1 MLKLTAEKRD
11 IFGKELKKARIAGKM
26 PVVIY
31 GAKDKATSLFVMTK
45 EFKKL
50 LSQAGESTMIT
61 VDAGDLKRDV
71 LIHDV
76 DFHPVN
82 GEPVHAD
89 LYVVDKT
96 KTVEVKVPLKYE
108 GVSAAVKDLGGT
120 LVKVLHELEIEVLP
134 THIPH
139 EIMVDISL
147 LATLESQVL
156 VSDLKVPKEVKV
168 LVEPETVVAA
178 ISVAKEEP
186 IEEAPVDLS
195 AIEVEKKG
203 KKEEEGAAEGE
214 AIPKT
219 PEKKEK

>member
-1 MLKLTAEKRD
+1 MLKLTAEKRE
-11 IFGKELKKARIAGKM
+11 IFGKELKKARMVGKM

-50 LSQAGESTMIT
+50 LSQAGESTMVT
-61 VDAGDLKRDV
+61 VEAGELKRDV

-76 DFHPVN
+76 DFHPVS
-82 GEPVHAD
+82 GEPIHAD

-96 KTVEVKVPLKYE
+96 KTVEVAVPLRYE

-134 THIPH
+134 MHIPH
-139 EIMVDISL
+139 EIIVDISL
-147 LATLESQVL
+147 LTTLESQIL

-168 LVEPETVVAA
+168 MVDLETVVAA
-178 ISVAKEEP
+178 ISVAEEEP
-186 IEEAPVDLS
+186 IEEVPVDLS
-195 AIEVEKKG
+195 SIEVEKKG
-203 KKEEEGAAEGE
+203 KKEEEDEAEGE
-214 AIPKT
+214 AVTPKKE
-219 PEKKEK
+219 EKK